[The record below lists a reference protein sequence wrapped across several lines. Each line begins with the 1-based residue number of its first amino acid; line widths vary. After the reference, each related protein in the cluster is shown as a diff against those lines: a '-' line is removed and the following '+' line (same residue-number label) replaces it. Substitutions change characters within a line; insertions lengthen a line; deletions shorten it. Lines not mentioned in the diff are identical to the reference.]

1 MPRFAPELV
10 PMEDKKCRRFEKG
23 LHSPVKRLVMS
34 NRVGKFSEIVECAR
48 GLELIKDEMRGTKA
62 WDPRQPAM
70 SLSSSLGSYGSQGP
84 KRQTVSVSTESVELS
99 STYFFWGRGKFG

>member
-1 MPRFAPELV
+1 MLTVLEYATRFHSLSRFAPELV

-84 KRQTVSVSTESVELS
+84 K
-99 STYFFWGRGKFG
+99 GKPFQSPQNQ